1 MIYRPFSLK
10 AASDFLADHEE
21 ARQDAPSS
29 RVDISSSGFTMQ
41 RNAGLPSLT
50 PSNTRRLAQAALCL
64 LFLSGCSTSN
74 LSGSSSAK
82 WLDSGALALSRP
94 LPKRGPATSTQIAT
108 SAPVPNPTS
117 SSEAAQII
125 ISRRDNTLTAV
136 MPGTSPLTFKA
147 EGAAL
152 LPQGSFAVTVKEEAP
167 LWYAPREYF
176 TSRALDVPSEGSR
189 SRFRRAAL
197 GSRAMYLDNQTP
209 IHSGPVWLKE
219 IGGLRVKQTEMER
232 IYSMVTV
239 GTRVEV
245 R

>member
-1 MIYRPFSLK
+1 MPLSKHL
-10 AASDFLADHEE
+10 
-21 ARQDAPSS
+21 S
-29 RVDISSSGFTMQ
+29 RGDVGVIGFTMR
-41 RNAGLPSLT
+41 RNAGLPNFKLSKTKLI
-50 PSNTRRLAQAALCL
+50 AQAALCL
-64 LFLSGCSTSN
+64 VLLAGCSGRKLGTE
-74 LSGSSSAK
+74 GSSK
-82 WLDSGALALSRP
+82 WLENGSLALSRP
-94 LPKRGPATSTQIAT
+94 LPKRGAAISNQIAT
-108 SAPVPNPTS
+108 SAPVPSPS
-117 SSEAAQII
+117 SSTEAAQII
-125 ISRRDNTLTAV
+125 ISRRDNTLTAL
-136 MPGTSPLTFKA
+136 MPGSSPVTFKA

-152 LPQGSFAVTVKEEAP
+152 LPQGSFAVTMKEEAP